1 LTPSTIASDVET
13 VGTRHYEYFARRI
26 ADFAGVQ
33 PDDGVLGVATGTGAL
48 LAAAAGRLGPTGYV
62 VR

>member
-1 LTPSTIASDVET
+1 MALRFDLLIDRKLAS
-13 VGTRHYEYFARRI
+13 
-26 ADFAGVQ
+26 
-33 PDDGVLGVATGTGAL
+33 DDGVLGVATGTGAL